1 MRMAWAM
8 VGTSSNAEAVPPS
21 LHHNGRR
28 NLKTAGLLVLAL
40 ALLVGVWSSYAWW
53 KRDVPAD
60 RLCEAVVQGDVRRV
74 EKLLMEGVSGE
85 TRFREQAN
93 GAQDGFTLYRLMQLL
108 AGKADRGELSG
119 ETVLMRA
126 AYLRNET
133 IVDLLLRHGARPNTI
148 WSQTTALAVAS
159 RRGSSQIV
167 RRLLETG
174 ADPNL
179 MSPIGPSPLML
190 ASAKDHLTV
199 MDSLIHAGAIVDTC
213 TPTGDTALMAA
224 SANNQV
230 SAVKR
235 LLAAGAN
242 PQRQNDH
249 GQTAAVVARRAG
261 AMAAFKLLTS
271 KRIPEC
277 H

>member
-174 ADPNL
+174 ADPQSHESNWAFA
-179 MSPIGPSPLML
+179 SDACQRERPLDRHGL
-190 ASAKDHLTV
+190 PHSCRGNCGHLHT
-199 MDSLIHAGAIVDTC
+199 DRRY
-213 TPTGDTALMAA
+213 
-224 SANNQV
+224 
-230 SAVKR
+230 R
-235 LLAAGAN
+235 LDGSV
-242 PQRQNDH
+242 
-249 GQTAAVVARRAG
+249 G
-261 AMAAFKLLTS
+261 K
-271 KRIPEC
+271 
-277 H
+277 